1 MMPVDH
7 EKMFFQALQ
16 TIAKGFQT
24 PSQLKR
30 IAEKSYGLSYEESLE
45 MAYENIQQIAKNAIK
60 GYRTKKETHQDAM

>member
-45 MAYENIQQIAKNAIK
+45 MAYENIQTAAENAIRGQRRPK
-60 GYRTKKETHQDAM
+60 MTSTDG